1 MLRRLVAL
9 RHATERIE
17 RLESQLRD
25 LQTASAA
32 ARSQL
37 EGLLDSAVRSERII
51 ADMRLRYATAAVVR
65 TRRAGE
71 GRDRPEHVVV
81 RGDTPAVAV
90 PPESLAVS
98 LEPGLGLEPDWL
110 ATAAERLAADADVDA
125 VIGDRVDVVG
135 GRLVVA
141 WVDTTSEPADAA
153 TSGAVFRAGAWN
165 EAVAAAGGANAGD
178 VARRLIADLAASD
191 RVAAEP
197 AVAVVASDA

>member
-37 EGLLDSAVRSERII
+37 DGLLDSAARSERII
-51 ADMRLRYATAAVVR
+51 ADMRKRYATSAVVR
-65 TRRAGE
+65 TRRAGRAS
-71 GRDRPEHVVV
+71 GDPEHVVV
-81 RGDTPAVAV
+81 NGGAPAVAV
-90 PPESLAVS
+90 PPESLVVVLDA
-98 LEPGLGLEPDWL
+98 GLRVEPDWIV
-110 ATAAERLAADADVDA
+110 TASERLVDDADVDA
-125 VIGDRVDVVG
+125 VIGDRIDVVG

-141 WVDTTSEPADAA
+141 WADATADPADAA

-165 EAVAAAGGANAGD
+165 GAVAAAGDSDAGD
-178 VARRLIADLAASD
+178 VARRLFTDLTAGD

-197 AVAVVASDA
+197 VVAVVAADT